1 MRCVQRCACPRP
13 LHLNLFLTSTPPLI
27 NYVETKDVT
36 ENIIVELDKN
46 GVLVSMTIEH
56 ANDHIDIESFS
67 YLKMAA
73 ATP

>member
-1 MRCVQRCACPRP
+1 MDIRYFTDTDT
-13 LHLNLFLTSTPPLI
+13 LLI
-27 NYVETKDVT
+27 DFADKDIIETKDVT

-56 ANDHIDIESFS
+56 ANDHIDIGSFS
-67 YLKMAA
+67 YVKMAA